1 MKAWGINRFGGP
13 EVFQELEVPTPTLG
27 DSDVLIQ
34 VKASSFNPIDAK
46 IRRGELPVAPK
57 MPAILHGDVAGI
69 VVQTGR
75 LVQRFQIGDEVYGM
89 IGGFGSAQGALADYI
104 KADSSLLARKPNN
117 LSFQEAAVLPIAA
130 ITVWEAL
137 VEKAPVRPGQRVL
150 IHGGTGGVGHIAVQ
164 MAKAL
169 GATVD
174 TTCGS
179 REKMELA
186 RSLGADEGI
195 NYRETSVNDYVQN
208 LTGGDG
214 YDIVFDTSG
223 LALEACFQAA
233 ASHGHVLAIGA
244 RSSYNLTPA
253 FVRGLSIHMVMIL
266 QEFFAGR
273 NLERYGRILE
283 EIRIFVEEGHI
294 KPLLNPQ
301 QFSFHEVSAA
311 HRYAEQGIGHGKISL
326 SHDNA
331 SNDAMD
337 AK

>member
-164 MAKAL
+164 MANLCVNYQVLEHPSSPLFLVKSDL
-169 GATVD
+169 VSLVSLQ
-174 TTCGS
+174 S
-179 REKMELA
+179 R
-186 RSLGADEGI
+186 S
-195 NYRETSVNDYVQN
+195 Q
-208 LTGGDG
+208 
-214 YDIVFDTSG
+214 
-223 LALEACFQAA
+223 
-233 ASHGHVLAIGA
+233 
-244 RSSYNLTPA
+244 
-253 FVRGLSIHMVMIL
+253 
-266 QEFFAGR
+266 
-273 NLERYGRILE
+273 
-283 EIRIFVEEGHI
+283 
-294 KPLLNPQ
+294 PQ
-301 QFSFHEVSAA
+301 W
-311 HRYAEQGIGHGKISL
+311 Y
-326 SHDNA
+326 
-331 SNDAMD
+331 
-337 AK
+337 